1 MKKNLF
7 ENKKFIFVYSS
18 LVLLSILFVVG
29 EIGSNMQIRGFVTP
43 YKITLL
49 LAGVLFLV
57 SFFTNPKNNL
67 NYILNALRESVKPLS
82 FLVVM
87 IAIYIIFDIISFTY
101 TNNVHISMWK
111 YVTIVSM
118 LAILFL
124 SILMIH
130 SPVFKNALNW
140 ILAFISGASIVL
152 LVYVWI
158 YEFIF
163 GTTIYVRRLSLLIDY
178 NKFSM
183 TLFFGFLSSMFLAS
197 RVIKN
202 IKVKNIT
209 MFITT
214 ALYYSTIHL
223 TASRRTSRMM
233 NIIIII
239 LFIAFLVDSYKTS
252 GDKKKN
258 VSFYVIGSILTYLM
272 TVLIISSYSFITT
285 EKILS
290 ATTGQGGEGLSVDKG
305 TSEVLDDLHTLD
317 KRELIWTLAINSY
330 KDYPLKNKI
339 IGKGSSAH
347 FDIYNEKENSEI
359 INMKYWKKIPENT
372 LDPHNFILVDLLDG
386 GIIKVLITLLM
397 LLSIPGYLFKIRKKV
412 PYDTLF
418 IFLIALTVLGDIS
431 ISSRYGILDNKMVW
445 LILLMLFALYKD
457 NNLNKEI

>member
-18 LVLLSILFVVG
+18 LVLLSILFVVA
-29 EIGSNMQIRGFVTP
+29 EIGSNMQIYSFITP

-49 LAGVLFLV
+49 SAGLLFLF
-57 SFFTNPKNNL
+57 SLFTNPKNTL
-67 NYILNALRESVKPLS
+67 KYIFDALRKSVKPLS

-87 IAIYIIFDIISFTY
+87 IAIYIIFDIISLSY
-101 TNNVHISMWK
+101 TNNVHISLWK

-130 SPVFKNALNW
+130 SPEFKNSLNW
-140 ILAFISGASIVL
+140 ILAFISGASLIL
-152 LVYVWI
+152 LIYVWV
-158 YEFIF
+158 YEFMF
-163 GTTIYVRRLSLLIDY
+163 GTTMYVRRLSLLIDY

-183 TLFFGFLSSMFLAS
+183 ALFFGFLSSMFLAS

-202 IKVKNIT
+202 IKTKNIT

-214 ALYYSTIHL
+214 ILYYSTIHL

-233 NIIIII
+233 NIIILI
-239 LFIAFLVDSYKTS
+239 LFIAFLVDSYKNS
-252 GDKKKN
+252 VNKKKN
-258 VSFYVIGSILTYLM
+258 ISFYIVGAITTYLV
-272 TVLIISSYSFITT
+272 TVLIISSYTFITT

-290 ATTGQGGEGLSVDKG
+290 ATMGQGGEGLSVDKG
-305 TSEVLDDLHTLD
+305 TEEVLDDLHTLD

-347 FDIYNEKENSEI
+347 FDIYNEKKNSEI

-386 GIIKVLITLLM
+386 GIIKVIITFLM
-397 LLSIPGYLFKIRKKV
+397 LISIPVYLFKIRKKA

-445 LILLMLFALYKD
+445 LILLMLFALNKD
-457 NNLNKEI
+457 KNLNQVK